1 MCIIA
6 YKPLNVAFPEER
18 ILKNCFDNNNDGAGF
33 MYVYENK
40 VHIRKGFETFKAFY
54 NALNNARKITGDNAP
69 YVMHFRIA
77 TQGYKKEFTHPFPL
91 SSNMENLSRLKTNCN
106 IGIAH
111 NGIISLTSDGSPNY
125 SDTMKF
131 ITEYLSLIIQSFD
144 YYKNERT
151 LKLIEKL
158 IGSSRLA
165 ILDKNG
171 FCQLL
176 GSGWIKDKNCFY
188 SNNTYSYKKQS
199 YYPVYSY
206 GNLYEPK
213 NEKKIGFKYWNKYDE
228 YARHYNH
235 KTRQYDFNYCNCPV
249 ACDGDYTYCK
259 ACHNYNYC
267 AYSPYNSDW

>member
-1 MCIIA
+1 MCIIC

-54 NALNNARKITGDNAP
+54 NALNNARKITGDGVP

-91 SSNMENLSRLKTNCN
+91 SSNMENLKRLKTNCN

-131 ITEYLSLIIQSFD
+131 INEYLSLIIQSFD
-144 YYKNERT
+144 YYKNKRT

-158 IGSSRLA
+158 IGNSRLA
-165 ILDKNG
+165 ILDKSG

-176 GSGWIKDKNCFY
+176 GDGWIEDKKCFY

-199 YYPVYSY
+199 YYPIYDY
-206 GNLYEPK
+206 NNLYEVK
-213 NEKKIGFKYWNKYDE
+213 SDKKIGFKYWNKYDE
-228 YARHYNH
+228 YARHYNRNT
-235 KTRQYDFNYCNCPV
+235 KQYDFNFCNCPV

-259 ACHNYNYC
+259 ACKNYAYC
-267 AYSPYNSDW
+267 AYSPYSDY